1 MIELDDP
8 ASPAPMMMT
17 TRPISRVRLAPI
29 RLATAPVMSMAT
41 PMTAM

>member
-1 MIELDDP
+1 MTELDDP
-8 ASPAPMMMT
+8 ARPAPTMMM

-29 RLATAPVMSMAT
+29 RLAIAPVMSMAT